1 MASVFAS
8 PPLITHHQPLRP
20 TDTER
25 FRGNQPFKKK
35 KKKAAIEVLDRP
47 DKTNTAMGKR
57 KVATHENGNSVSACL
72 DFPPMTRTTMI
83 LRMFKDSAHI
93 ARAIQIIHER

>member
-8 PPLITHHQPLRP
+8 PPLITHHQPPRP
-20 TDTER
+20 TDTEG
-25 FRGNQPFKKK
+25 FRVGISLKK

-72 DFPPMTRTTMI
+72 DFPPVTSTTMI
-83 LRMFKDSAHI
+83 LRTFKDSAHI